1 MNFEKAQ
8 FLMNTLYMIELR
20 RERRVKIELPTET
33 EIGCWLLVGVMVGF
47 EMERISS
54 GSGPDNIKI

>member
-1 MNFEKAQ
+1 
-8 FLMNTLYMIELR
+8 MNTLYMIELR
-20 RERRVKIELPTET
+20 RERRVKIELPSET